1 MTPQILKTCGDDAMA
16 YEPLA
21 QFAQTWGLLYAFLIF
36 LGAVGYALWPKNQ
49 TTFDHAARLPL
60 DDDE

>member
-1 MTPQILKTCGDDAMA
+1 MS

>member
-1 MTPQILKTCGDDAMA
+1 MS

-21 QFAQTWGLLYAFLIF
+21 QFAQTWGLLYAVLIF
-36 LGAVGYALWPKNQ
+36 LGAVAYALWPKNQ
-49 TTFDHAARLPL
+49 STFDHAARLPL